1 MLRRIFP
8 LVFLLAASAANG
20 ASAWEPWAAPQPPP
34 SAPEDVKTAVK
45 DADGFYRTRQ
55 ESGNIEKCLA
65 VLRPAAAAHPESYDI
80 QWRLARALFWL
91 SESQKESETHR
102 ALAEEGAHAGD
113 RAVAAKPEGTE
124 GLYFGAL
131 CVGEIAHSV
140 GVLTALTMGLEGRF
154 REPMLK
160 VEKLNPG
167 IDNGG
172 LYNGL
177 GRYKYELPWPKRD
190 LDASVK
196 YLRHAIE
203 LTPADLRARVFLA
216 ETLAKRDNAGDKEEG
231 RRLLKFVFDATPGQ
245 YDTAEEIR
253 AQSLGHAAAKR
264 LGWDI

>member
-1 MLRRIFP
+1 MRQIFP
-8 LVFLLAASAANG
+8 PALLVGLALALPATAQQ
-20 ASAWEPWAAPQPPP
+20 PWAAPEPLP
-34 SAPEDVKTAVK
+34 SAPEDVKAAVR

-55 ESGNIEKCLA
+55 EQGNIEKALA

-91 SESQKESETHR
+91 SETQKDSDVHR
-102 ALAEEGAHAGD
+102 TLAEEGARAGD
-113 RAVAAKPEGTE
+113 RAVAAKPDGTA

-160 VEKLNPG
+160 VEKVDPG

-196 YLRHAIE
+196 YLRRAIE

-231 RRLLKFVFDATPGQ
+231 RKLLKFVYDAVPGK

-253 AQSLGHAAAKR
+253 AQGLAHAAAKR